1 MQRDNETWI
10 ADLHADGRQR
20 EEALGDLREILL
32 RILARALS
40 RWLPPTDPHFDAFIE
55 DVAQE
60 TLLRVLDRLDT
71 FKGHSKFTTWVYTI
85 AVRIGLSELRLKKWK
100 EVSLNALEESRDPEP
115 MPYKRFAKKGTNPE
129 NTLTRKNA
137 LQLVMTVMQ
146 ETLTP
151 YQRSV
156 MKAVIFEGAPMDVVA
171 ERMDTS
177 RNALYKV
184 MHDARVKIKQSLE
197 EQGFPPETL
206 LEGFDQ

>member
-1 MQRDNETWI
+1 MQRDNKTWL
-10 ADLHADGRQR
+10 ADLHSDGKQR
-20 EEALGDLREILL
+20 EEALNDLREILL

-60 TLLRVLDRLDT
+60 TLMQVLDSLDT
-71 FKGHSKFTTWVYTI
+71 FKGRSKFTTWVYTI

-100 EVSLNALEESRDPEP
+100 EVSLDSLEESQEPEQ

-137 LQLVMTVMQ
+137 LKLVMTVML

-151 YQRSV
+151 YQRAV

-171 ERMDTS
+171 ERMDTN

-197 EQGFPPETL
+197 EQGFPPEML